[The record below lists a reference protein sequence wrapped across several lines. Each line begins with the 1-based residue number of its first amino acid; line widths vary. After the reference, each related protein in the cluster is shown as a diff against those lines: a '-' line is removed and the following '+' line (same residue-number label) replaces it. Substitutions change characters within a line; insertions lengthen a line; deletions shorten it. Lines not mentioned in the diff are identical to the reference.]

1 MPPEDEDEFWEW
13 FENLS
18 PEEQQFFQYQDQFQ
32 QANTLPFDFGG
43 PMAPSLDMGSFG
55 LGTFNGG
62 ASIPEYTSKGAL
74 DPYDLTQAAKRYNLM
89 QDYAT
94 GSVDN
99 ALAMFAGPGAYG
111 PNAFADKVTPP
122 SKQAND
128 SGRRMAE
135 QYAQGGGYEE
145 FIAQK
150 LLEGNTPSA
159 AYADL
164 MALIETEPDE
174 NTPPEAVA
182 AREELIRSLP
192 KARQD
197 GPVMPGQEVE
207 PFDAES
213 IMGFGT
219 ELFQGLFQDDRP
231 NYVDPQTGIGYL
243 DAPQTERSEA
253 AQWYDQR
260 GLPLPTES
268 YDSPEYLQAMRDA
281 YGWDQEAAPIEER
294 QREAAAQLRAAEQAV
309 RDNTARGDE
318 YEEAYKAV
326 LPEQDFRAWANLT
339 QDKAMEGNLASTWQP
354 DRDTGSN
361 IGGFGPAPVVREPSL
376 GGFIGGNPAAAMNS
390 QWQNSPRVN
399 ANAMT
404 NGQASAMRNT
414 RTGDVVPNPNVRDPQ
429 FDFGKYLAAG
439 PREEITADTVR
450 KTRAKTPELQAQRR
464 KAWAADRDAK
474 YYSSQ
479 QSQDAAYALG
489 QQMARAKQGRT
500 PLQDALLQRLLGQSA
515 MGGR

>member
-13 FENLS
+13 FESLS
-18 PEEQQFFQYQDQFQ
+18 PEEQQFFQYQDSFQ

-43 PMAPSLDMGSFG
+43 PMAPSLDMGSYG
-55 LGTFNGG
+55 LGQFNGG
-62 ASIPEYTSKGAL
+62 AAIPEYTTKGAV
-74 DPYDLTQAAKRYNLM
+74 DPYDLSQAAKRYNLM

-111 PNAFADKVTPP
+111 PQAFQDRVTPP
-122 SKQAND
+122 SKQAKD

-164 MALIETEPDE
+164 MALIETEPTED
-174 NTPPEAVA
+174 TPPEAVA

-207 PFDAES
+207 PYDVES

-243 DAPQTERSEA
+243 DAPQVERSEA

-260 GLPLPTES
+260 GLPLPTET

-281 YGWDQEAAPIEER
+281 FGMDQIGEENAARQSEAAR
-294 QREAAAQLRAAEQAV
+294 GLRAAEQAV

-339 QDKAMEGNLASTWQP
+339 QDKAMEGSLASTWRP
-354 DRDTGSN
+354 DRDSGSN

-390 QWQNSPRVN
+390 QWQNSPRVA
-399 ANAMT
+399 ANART
-404 NGQASAMRNT
+404 NGQAQAFTNNR
-414 RTGDVVPNPNVRDPQ
+414 GDVVPNPNVRDPQ
-429 FDFGKYLAAG
+429 FDFGAYLTAG
-439 PREEITADTVR
+439 REPVTADTVR

-489 QQMARAKQGRT
+489 QQMARARQGRT
-500 PLQDALLQRLLGQSA
+500 PLQDALLQRLLSQSA